1 VTMYIM
7 DALLVI
13 GFFCNLFIKAVH
25 PRFHMRPQDESGA
38 LSTAAAAAA
47 ETCTPLTGR
56 TA

>member
-1 VTMYIM
+1 M
-7 DALLVI
+7 AGLLVI

-25 PRFHMRPQDESGA
+25 PRFHMRPQDEGRA

-47 ETCTPLTGR
+47 ETSTPLAGR